1 MRALRVVTEG
11 GPDAVELQD
20 LPEPAGELVVAV
32 RAAAVAFPDL
42 LMTEGKYQ
50 IRQPVPFTLGWE
62 AAGDI
67 VQAPEGS
74 AFAVGDRV
82 MTMAFGAHAER
93 LATFPEATFPLPAGF
108 SYAEGAAFPLNYMTA
123 LAALERRGRLTAG
136 ERVLVH
142 GAAGGVGT
150 ATIQVGKALGAEV
163 VAAVSTDEKAE
174 VARAA
179 GADEVVVGDDVRG
192 QLGAKVDVVV
202 DSVGGT
208 ERAKDSLRS
217 LNPEGRLVIVGF
229 AGGEIPEIK
238 VNRLLI
244 GNVDVVGCSFN
255 VLALGTGGLA
265 DSMARLTDLAATGHL
280 RPIIGQ
286 TYPLEQGADALR
298 DIAERRATGKVI
310 LTV

>member
-1 MRALRVVTEG
+1 MRALRVVAED
-11 GPDAVELQD
+11 GPDAVELQEV
-20 LPEPAGELVVAV
+20 PEPEGSLVVAV

-42 LMTEGKYQ
+42 LMTRGEYQ
-50 IRQPVPFTLGWE
+50 IRQPLPFTLGWE

-67 VQAPEGS
+67 VHAPEGS

-93 LATFPEATFPLPAGF
+93 LATFPEATFPLPESF
-108 SYAEGAAFPLNYMTA
+108 SYAEGAAFPLNSMTA
-123 LAALERRGRLTAG
+123 LAALERRGRLKAG

-163 VAAVSTDEKAE
+163 VAAVSSDEKAE

-179 GADEVVVGDDVRG
+179 GADEVVVGDDFRG
-192 QLGAKVDVVV
+192 QLAAKVDVVV

-255 VLALGTGGLA
+255 VLALGSGGLA
-265 DSMARLTDLAATGHL
+265 EPMARLTELTATGHL

-286 TYPLEQGADALR
+286 TYPLERGADALN
-298 DIAERRATGKVI
+298 DIADRRATGKVV

>member
-123 LAALERRGRLTAG
+123 LAALERRGRLKAG

-255 VLALGTGGLA
+255 VLALGAGGLA

>member
-1 MRALRVVTEG
+1 MRALRVVTED
-11 GPDAVELQD
+11 GPAAVELQD
-20 LPEPAGELVVAV
+20 LPEPDAGLIVAV

-42 LMTEGKYQ
+42 LMSQGKYQ
-50 IRQPVPFTLGWE
+50 LRQPLPFTLGWE
-62 AAGDI
+62 AAGD
-67 VQAPEGS
+67 VVSVPEGS

-82 MTMAFGAHAER
+82 MTLTFGAHAER
-93 LATFPEATFPLPAGF
+93 IAALPEGTFKLPDGF
-108 SYAEGAAFPLNYMTA
+108 SYAEGAAFPLNYLTA
-123 LAALERRGRLTAG
+123 LAALERRGRLRAG

-150 ATIQVGKALGAEV
+150 ATIQVGKALGAQV
-163 VAAVSTDEKAE
+163 VAAVSNEDKAE

-179 GADEVVVGDDVRG
+179 GADEVVIGDDFRA
-192 QLGAKVDVVV
+192 QLSAKVDVVV

-255 VLALGTGGLA
+255 ILATSPTGIA
-265 DSMARLTDLAATGHL
+265 DAVGRLTDLARSGHL
-280 RPIIGQ
+280 RPVIGQ
-286 TYPLEQGADALR
+286 TYPLERGADALR
-298 DIAERRATGKVI
+298 DIEERRATGKVI
-310 LTV
+310 LEL